1 MMYNSLITI
10 KRIFAAEV
18 YTSCFLPFVSQL
30 SGEQCAALLFCE
42 IVFPSRDGLQQF
54 WTWLESLR
62 GEGEGRNLLVTAHN
76 GSAFDFPILMVI
88 FSSHTFLFVL
98 CMTPGQHDQPWG
110 QHSSQPFYASTVC
123 RHLQSLQVRDNFF
136 HFRSTNVSGSFV
148 RKLFSEQGEGGQSCK
163 LETLLQKYHPLWRET
178 QVNSD

>member
-1 MMYNSLITI
+1 MV
-10 KRIFAAEV
+10 AEV

-54 WTWLESLR
+54 WTWLENLR
-62 GEGEGRNLLVTAHN
+62 GEGEGRNLLITAHN
-76 GSAFDFPILMVI
+76 GGAFDFPILMVI
-88 FSSHTFLFVL
+88 FISHNILFVL
-98 CMTPGQHDQPWG
+98 CMNPGQHDQPRG
-110 QHSSQPFYASTVC
+110 QYSFQPFWPSSVC
-123 RHLQSLQVRDNFF
+123 RHLQSLQVRDKFF
-136 HFRSTNVSGSFV
+136 NFRSTNVSGSFF

-178 QVNSD
+178 QVNSDKCEQT